1 MGFYNSHILN
11 INDKI
16 QFSIPNLEKG
26 MVINCMYKPE
36 YAVTPKKYM
45 LLILNPRYKNK
56 IHALSL
62 DEFNVN
68 NFNRLAENT
77 GLVYIPK
84 IRRFRKLRI
93 PKLIMEVSS
102 RRFYYGK
109 LKKELK
115 NHYNG
120 GYRTFL
126 INKMTTITLI
136 DYKFNDHIERKFLL
150 ETRK

>member
-16 QFSIPNLEKG
+16 QFSVPNLEKG
-26 MVINCMYKPE
+26 MIINCMYQPE
-36 YAVTPKKYM
+36 YALTPKKYM
-45 LLILNPRYKNK
+45 LLILNPRFKGK
-56 IHALSL
+56 IHVLSL
-62 DEFNVN
+62 DEFNVR

-109 LKKELK
+109 LKRELK
-115 NHYNG
+115 NHYNN

-126 INKMTTITLI
+126 INKMINVMLI
-136 DYKFNDHIERKFLL
+136 DYKFDESIEKKFLI
-150 ETRK
+150 ENK